1 MKFRK
6 ISALALVFICILVL
20 ATGCDVAHKD
30 SEKLQVVTTL
40 FPQYDFVRQ
49 VGGDKVEVTMLLQPG
64 IEAHSYDPTPS
75 DLVKMNQS
83 DLIIYMGPYMET
95 WAEDVFASLETKPTI
110 MNLSEGFE
118 LKQLEEE
125 HVSEQEEGAEDEN
138 EDGTEAEHHHVYD
151 PHLWTNPEYAIKM
164 VEKIA
169 DKLGELDP
177 KNQKYY
183 EDNAANYKL
192 QIRCLSDTIQA
203 VVDGSELDTLYF
215 AGKFAMYYFAEEYGL
230 KYISAY
236 DSCTSETEPNAK
248 LVAEIIDAVKEKD
261 APVVFYEELSNHK
274 AADTI
279 CQETGAKA
287 LLLHSCHNVS
297 KKEFESGV
305 TYVHLMYQ
313 NVRHLEEGLKYGIK
327 TEAGST
333 KDGAETSME

>member
-1 MKFRK
+1 MKHQTKYRK
-6 ISALALVFICILVL
+6 FGIISLLILLFACV
-20 ATGCDVAHKD
+20 ATGCDTGAKASD
-30 SEKLQVVTTL
+30 KLQVVTTL

-75 DLVKMNQS
+75 DLVKMNRS
-83 DLIIYMGPYMET
+83 DLIVYMGPYMET
-95 WAEDVFASLETKPTI
+95 WAEDVFASLETNPTI
-110 MNLSEGFE
+110 LNLSEGFS
-118 LKQLEEE
+118 LKTLEEE
-125 HVSEQEEGAEDEN
+125 HAEDEHT
-138 EDGTEAEHHHVYD
+138 EDEKEEGHHHVYD
-151 PHLWTNPEYAIKM
+151 PHLWTNPEYAIEM
-164 VEKIA
+164 IGKIA

-177 KNQKYY
+177 ENQKYY
-183 EDNAANYKL
+183 EDNAGDYKM

-203 VVDGSELDTLYF
+203 VVDNSELDTLYF

-297 KKEFESGV
+297 KEEFESGI
-305 TYVHLMYQ
+305 TYIQLMYQ
-313 NVRHLEEGLKYGIK
+313 NVQHLKEGLKYGAK
-327 TEAGST
+327 VEHKG
-333 KDGAETSME
+333 D